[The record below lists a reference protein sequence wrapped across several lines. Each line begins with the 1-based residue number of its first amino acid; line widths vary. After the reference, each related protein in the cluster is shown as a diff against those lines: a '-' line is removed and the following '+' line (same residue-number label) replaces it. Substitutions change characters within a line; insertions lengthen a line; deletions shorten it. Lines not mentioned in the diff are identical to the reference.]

1 MLIDGRGEP
10 LMTTTTIDTNV
21 VIECTPYAIVLLI
34 ALYYIVSDEI
44 KCAAFGLSCKRN
56 KICE

>member
-21 VIECTPYAIVLLI
+21 VTECTLYTIVLLI
-34 ALYYIVSDEI
+34 ALYYIVSVEI
-44 KCAAFGLSCKRN
+44 KCVTFGLSCKLS
-56 KICE
+56 K